1 MATTSLAASEFKI
14 IYVAAMM
21 ASAGMKP
28 PTRLTIFGDIL
39 KMRLPR
45 GWRVAII
52 ASPVY
57 EKRESIMRER
67 KKLELGGLARG
78 IN

>member
-1 MATTSLAASEFKI
+1 
-14 IYVAAMM
+14 M